1 MASVVGIVNS
11 ALIKLGADTIAALNE
26 DSPEA
31 RAANA
36 RFEALRDEVL
46 RAHPWNF
53 ALARAELARLVDAP
67 AFGPAH
73 QYQLPADCLRVMAM
87 DGEEPFEIEG
97 NRLLTDAES
106 ARALYVRRVA
116 DPNLFDAMFRETL
129 ALRLAADLAYKLVS
143 STTLA
148 QQMMQIYREHLALA
162 RSADAQ
168 EGDGHRRIA
177 AELWLDARR

>member
-11 ALIKLGADTIAALNE
+11 ALIKLGADTIAALTE

-36 RFEALRDEVL
+36 RYEALRDEVL

-53 ALARAELARLVDAP
+53 ALARTELAQLLDAP
-67 AFGPAH
+67 AFGAAH
-73 QYQLPADCLRVMAM
+73 HYQLPADCLRVLTM
-87 DGEEPFEIEG
+87 DGDDAFEIEG
-97 NRLLTDAES
+97 NRLLTDAGS
-106 ARALYVRRVA
+106 ARILYVRRVA

-129 ALRLAADLAYKLVS
+129 ALRIAADLAYKLVS
-143 STTLA
+143 STSLS
-148 QQMMQIYREHLALA
+148 QSMMQLYRDHLALS

>member
-11 ALIKLGADTIAALNE
+11 ALIKLGADTISALTE

-36 RFEALRDEVL
+36 RYESLRDEVL

-53 ALARAELARLVDAP
+53 ALVRAELARLLDAP
-67 AFGPAH
+67 LFGAAH
-73 QYQLPADCLRVMAM
+73 HYQLPADCLRVMATE
-87 DGEEPFEIEG
+87 GAEPFEIEG

-106 ARALYVRRVA
+106 ARILYVRRVA

-129 ALRLAADLAYKLVS
+129 ALRIAADLAYKLVS

-148 QQMMQIYREHLALA
+148 QSMMQLYREHLALT

-177 AELWLDARR
+177 AELWLDSRQ